1 MRAFKIHFQSIVTAL
16 LLTVMFS
23 LPATPVLAADDVKL
37 NKLYGQLLEAEEGLA
52 QRIAG
57 EIELELSKSGSA
69 SLDLLLKRGRRA
81 FEAGNSDVAIEH
93 LTALTD
99 HAPEFSEG
107 YYWRSLAY
115 IQAELFGPAF
125 ADLEHTLTLEPR
137 HYGAIEALGFLL
149 EELNRPKMAHEAYER
164 VLSIHPHHKDVRNA
178 LDRLGPEVAGKA
190 L

>member
-1 MRAFKIHFQSIVTAL
+1 M
-16 LLTVMFS
+16 
-23 LPATPVLAADDVKL
+23 
-37 NKLYGQLLEAEEGLA
+37 NKLFADLLEAEDGPA

-69 SLDLLLKRGRRA
+69 ALDLLLKRGRDA
-81 FEAGNSDVAIEH
+81 FEAGQSKVAIEH

-107 YYWRSLAY
+107 YYWRSLAF
-115 IQAELFGPAF
+115 IQSEQFGPAF
-125 ADLEHTLTLEPR
+125 ADLERALVLRPR

-149 EELNRPKMAHEAYER
+149 EEMNRPVMAHEAYER
-164 VLSIHPHHKDVRNA
+164 VLAIHPHHRDVKGA
-178 LDRLGPEVAGKA
+178 LERLGPDVDGKA